1 MKALLLVTG
10 SGPLAVL
17 TSHTSPTDPVLV
29 KRLRG
34 KGIRKFISF
43 DIPLEIAR
51 QRYGGHFTV
60 VERDLRETDDLRI
73 LDYDGH
79 RVLRLFRFDELGPPV
94 LHEGDKDEMTS
105 EPAQVGK

>member
-17 TSHTSPTDPVLV
+17 TSHASPTDPVLV

-34 KGIRKFISF
+34 KGIKKFVAF
-43 DIPLEIAR
+43 DIPIEIAR

-60 VERDLRETDDLRI
+60 VERDLRQTDDLRI

-79 RVLRLFRFDELGPPV
+79 RVLRLFRFDELGSPV
-94 LHEGDKDEMTS
+94 FHEGGEDEMTS
-105 EPAQVGK
+105 EPVPVGK